1 MLSWVYTV
9 KQAGL
14 SIYCYKGW
22 PYAIVLH
29 RLVWVGVYCYT
40 DSPGWM
46 FEPSAMLDASNYSY
60 PHSVTPVTITQT
72 GMWGCIL
79 LHRPVW
85 VGIYCYTDW
94 SDWVYEGWS
103 KSNETAFISPSFI
116 KIYYWNFIDI
126 NYNAFCTAIH
136 NFMKSLHV
144 V

>member
-72 GMWGCIL
+72 GMWG
-79 LHRPVW
+79 VY
-85 VGIYCYTDW
+85 YCTDRFG
-94 SDWVYEGWS
+94 WVYTVTQTGLTECTRDDPKVMRLPS
-103 KSNETAFISPSFI
+103 YLRRLIRYITETS
-116 KIYYWNFIDI
+116 Y
-126 NYNAFCTAIH
+126 T
-136 NFMKSLHV
+136 
-144 V
+144 